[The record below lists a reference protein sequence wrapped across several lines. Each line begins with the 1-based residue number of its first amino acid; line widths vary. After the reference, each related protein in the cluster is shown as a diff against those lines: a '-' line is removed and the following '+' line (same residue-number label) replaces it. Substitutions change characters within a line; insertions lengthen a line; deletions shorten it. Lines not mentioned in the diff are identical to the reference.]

1 MVMNDYCARETTAT
15 VCEQPRNT
23 MKATMQ
29 ETKNMLAELLVMMG
43 DTNEQLF
50 GDNVIKD
57 SQIKLECNCFEDE
70 IRTVNEQVRLA
81 LSSLNDMRRR
91 IL

>member
-1 MVMNDYCARETTAT
+1 MVMNEYGAREMGT
-15 VCEQPRNT
+15 VCEPPRNT

-43 DTNEQLF
+43 DTNAQLF
-50 GDNVIKD
+50 GDNVLKD
-57 SQIKLECNCFEDE
+57 NQIKLECNCFEDE
-70 IRTVNEQVRLA
+70 IRVVSEQVRLV
-81 LSSLNDMRRR
+81 LSSFNDMRRR